1 MANYLIHTCNQ
12 RFRYVKDYLI
22 PSMINQGISK
32 EDVQIYLDVNN
43 DGCLES
49 CMQAFMSVPK
59 DGNTW
64 HLQDDVIICHDFKE
78 RTEKDYQED
87 IVCGY
92 CFVGDDK
99 KRYIGS
105 VSQRQ
110 MWYSFPCIQI
120 PNKIARDCA
129 KWFFNK
135 AKRNPEDQVWIKMKK
150 YDDSVFD
157 VYLQDYHPD
166 IKVLNLVPN
175 LVDHIDYLIGGSV
188 TNYMRPE
195 KETRALYF
203 EDIEL
208 IKDLENELKLK
219 FVY

>member
-135 AKRNPEDQVWIKMKK
+135 AKRNPEYQVWIKMKK
-150 YDDSVFD
+150 YYTFGEMIFALREEYKECK
-157 VYLQDYHPD
+157 YLLDELNKLVNILKKRD
-166 IKVLNLVPN
+166 TIKEYAISCWKINLKQKVIAS
-175 LVDHIDYLIGGSV
+175 L
-188 TNYMRPE
+188 
-195 KETRALYF
+195 
-203 EDIEL
+203 
-208 IKDLENELKLK
+208 
-219 FVY
+219 